1 MQYKSLHNQNDFK
14 EIKQRIAQ
22 LSENSERKW
31 GSMNV
36 SQMLVHCDLI
46 LQVALKK
53 IILPP
58 INFIF
63 KSIGIFVKREI
74 QIFNNGIPRNMPT
87 FKKVIVNFECDF
99 EQAKNNLLK
108 RLDEYQTASQ
118 NHLLPQKHE
127 LFGKMKD
134 KDWGF
139 LEYKH
144 LDHHL
149 KQFNA

>member
-1 MQYKSLHNQNDFK
+1 MQYKSLHNQNDFN

-31 GSMNV
+31 GRMNV
-36 SQMLVHCDLI
+36 SQMLVHSDLI
-46 LQVALKK
+46 LQIALKK

-58 INFIF
+58 TNIVF

-87 FKKVIVNFECDF
+87 FKKVIINFECNF
-99 EQAKNNLLK
+99 EEAKNNLLQ
-108 RLDEYQTASQ
+108 RLDEYELAFK
-118 NHLLPQKHE
+118 NHHLPTKHE
-127 LFGKMKD
+127 LFGEMKE

-139 LEYKH
+139 MEYKH

-149 KQFNA
+149 KQFKV